1 MKRRLTAAIL
11 AVAILAVVLFALP
24 LGLVVQRFVDEQA
37 ALRLERQA
45 VLSSRQVPGD
55 FATNA
60 DPVELPT
67 GGDITFGLYDP
78 HGNLVAGKGPHNAD
92 PLVAAALRNQVR
104 QVEADESRVVAIPI
118 VDHEVVVG
126 ALRAS
131 QPTAA
136 SDHRADRAI
145 LLLSALA
152 VAVLA
157 IGAVLARF
165 VAGWL
170 DRPVKELRDQAV
182 RLGQGNFAV
191 ASTPSGVP
199 ELDDASAALV
209 ATASRLDDLIQ
220 RERAFSADA
229 SHQLRTPLAAL
240 RANIETEIQFPRPAS
255 TTVLTEALEDIARLE
270 ATIDQLL
277 TFARSST
284 VRVTTT
290 DLNTVLEGVQS
301 RWNGPLADL
310 GRPLVVSWPREPLVV
325 TGSEG
330 LLRQA
335 FDTLVDNAV
344 THGAGEV
351 RVETR
356 FTNESITV
364 AITDHGRGFPPV
376 AVEAVPDLDG
386 THGFGLA
393 LAERLLAASEG
404 RLVIARRGPHPTVEV
419 VLRRTTPGGG
429 PSRP

>member
-1 MKRRLTAAIL
+1 VKRRLTVAIL

-24 LGLVVQRFVDEQA
+24 LGVVVQRFVDEQA
-37 ALRLERQA
+37 ALRLQRQA

-55 FATNA
+55 FATNP
-60 DPVELPT
+60 DPVELPA
-67 GGDITFGLYDP
+67 GGDVTFGLYDP
-78 HGNLVAGKGPHNAD
+78 RGNLVAGRGPTNAD

-104 QVEADESRVVAIPI
+104 QGEVGESRLAAIPI

-136 SDHRADRAI
+136 SDRRADEAI

-165 VAGWL
+165 VAGRL
-170 DRPVKELRDQAV
+170 ARPVKDLRDQAV
-182 RLGQGNFAV
+182 RLGQGDFAV
-191 ASTPSGVP
+191 ACTPSGVP

-209 ATASRLDDLIQ
+209 ATAARLDDLIQ

-240 RANIETEIQFPRPAS
+240 RANIETEIHFPRPAS
-255 TTVLTEALEDIARLE
+255 TTVLTEALEDISRLE
-270 ATIDQLL
+270 LTIDQLL
-277 TFARSST
+277 TFARSSAI
-284 VRVTTT
+284 RVTTT
-290 DLNTVLEGVQS
+290 DLNSVLEDVQS
-301 RWNGPLADL
+301 RWNGPLAEL
-310 GRPLVVSWPREPLVV
+310 GRPLVVSWPREALTV

-351 RVETR
+351 RIEARSTD
-356 FTNESITV
+356 ESATI
-364 AITDHGRGFPPV
+364 AITDHGEGFPPV
-376 AVEAVPDLDG
+376 APEVVPDPDG

-393 LAERLLAASEG
+393 LAERLLSASQG
-404 RLVIARRGPHPTVEV
+404 RLVIARRGPNPTVEV
-419 VLRRTTPGGG
+419 VLRRLEAASPE
-429 PSRP
+429 